1 MVMNYIKQEIKK
13 GINFHKVN
21 TNRFKTNLFAIFL
34 TTPLK
39 KESVTE
45 NALLPLVLKR
55 GSAIMQT
62 QELICK
68 KLEDMYGASFD
79 CGIDKSGNNHVIKF
93 YLETLNNNMIPTN
106 ENIVEEAFKLL
117 FDIIFNPLIINEGF
131 KEQYI
136 DGEKNKLKQ
145 IINSKIDNKA
155 KYAMDRCIE
164 EMYKGKPYELYKYG
178 YIEDLNK
185 INGNSLYEYYKKL
198 INDCKIDIFISGD
211 AEDNI
216 IEIIK
221 DSEQIKK
228 LNERDA
234 KYTINGDNEE
244 KNEVE
249 VKLVEEAMDVMQGK
263 LVLGLDVVDVK
274 ENEKYAVSVYN
285 IILGGSA
292 NSKLFQNV
300 REKASLAYTAGSS
313 YLRQKNNIIIKCGI
327 EIENYEKATEI
338 IKEQLKEMEDGKFT
352 DADIENAKNIIIS
365 TVDGIPDS
373 QDSEISY
380 YLGQELTRE
389 FVSLHEYIEKIKN
402 VKKEDVEFISK
413 KIKINTIYFLK
424 NDK

>member
-1 MVMNYIKQEIKK
+1 MNYVKQEIKK
-13 GINFHKVN
+13 GINFHKIN

-39 KESVTE
+39 RETVTE

-68 KLEDMYGASFD
+68 KLEEMYGASFD

-221 DSEQIKK
+221 DSEQIKN

-380 YLGQELTRE
+380 YLGQELAQE
-389 FVSLHEYIEKIKN
+389 FVSLQEYIEKIKN
-402 VKKEDVEFISK
+402 VKKQDVEFISK

>member
-1 MVMNYIKQEIKK
+1 MNYIKQEIKK
-13 GINFHKVN
+13 GINFHKIS

-34 TTPLK
+34 TTSLK
-39 KESVTE
+39 RETVTE

-55 GSAIMQT
+55 GSAIMQS
-62 QELICK
+62 QESICK
-68 KLEDMYGASFD
+68 KLEEMYGASFD
-79 CGIDKSGNNHVIKF
+79 CGIEKSGNNHIIKF
-93 YLETLNNNMIPTN
+93 YLETLNDNMIPTN

-178 YIEDLNK
+178 YVEDLNK
-185 INGNSLYEYYKKL
+185 INGISLYEYYKQL
-198 INDCKIDIFISGD
+198 LNDCKIDIFISGD
-211 AEDNI
+211 AEDDI
-216 IEIIK
+216 IDIIK
-221 DSEQIKK
+221 SNEQIKN

-263 LVLGLDVVDVK
+263 LVLGLDVIDVE

-338 IKEQLKEMEDGKFT
+338 IKEQLKEMEDGKYT

-380 YLGQELTRE
+380 YLGQELTQE
-389 FVSLHEYIEKIKN
+389 FVSLQEYIEKIKN
-402 VKKEDVEFISK
+402 VKKEDVEAISK
-413 KIKINTIYFLK
+413 KIKINTIYFLRNNK
-424 NDK
+424 

>member
-1 MVMNYIKQEIKK
+1 MNYIKQEIKK

>member
-1 MVMNYIKQEIKK
+1 MNYIKQEIKK

-221 DSEQIKK
+221 DSEQIKN

>member
-1 MVMNYIKQEIKK
+1 MDMNYVKQEIKK
-13 GINFHKVN
+13 GINFHKIN

-39 KESVTE
+39 RETVTE

-68 KLEDMYGASFD
+68 KLEEMYGASFD
-79 CGIDKSGNNHVIKF
+79 CGIDKSGNNHLIKF

-221 DSEQIKK
+221 DSEQIKN

-380 YLGQELTRE
+380 YLGQELAQE
-389 FVSLHEYIEKIKN
+389 FVSLQEYIEKIKN
-402 VKKEDVEFISK
+402 VKKQDVEFISK